1 MLQPTKFNDII
12 NIYTKTLN
20 TDDSGSSYQALE
32 LKQQCHADV
41 RDFKI
46 QDYVKSNLEIG
57 QYIITIAIR
66 YQVECDLTKHVIEF
80 ANAFY
85 DITNITKNKLN
96 GYKILTCQLSKDSY
110 YTDI

>member
-20 TDDSGSSYQALE
+20 TDENGSSYQALE

-46 QDYVKSNLEIG
+46 QDYAKSRGESLSGFINRA
-57 QYIITIAIR
+57 IAETMDR
-66 YQVECDLTKHVIEF
+66 DQSHKP
-80 ANAFY
+80 
-85 DITNITKNKLN
+85 
-96 GYKILTCQLSKDSY
+96 
-110 YTDI
+110 

>member
-20 TDDSGSSYQALE
+20 TDENGSSYQALE

-46 QDYVKSNLEIG
+46 QDYAKSNLEIG

-85 DITNITKNKLN
+85 DITNITKNKTN

-110 YTDI
+110 YEDI